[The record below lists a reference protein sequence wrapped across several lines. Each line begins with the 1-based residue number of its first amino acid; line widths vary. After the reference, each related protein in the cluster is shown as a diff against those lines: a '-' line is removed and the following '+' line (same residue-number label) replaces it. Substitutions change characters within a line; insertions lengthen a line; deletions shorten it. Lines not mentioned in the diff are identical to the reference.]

1 MVELKSRKFNYK
13 TTLEWKEQKKGML
26 SCTGKPSFEV
36 ATPVEFGG
44 HAGIWT
50 PEDLF
55 VSSVNICVMTTF
67 LFFAEKKGIEL
78 LSYKSDAE
86 GILEKVDDKFMFSQ
100 IALRVKIIVKTQEQ
114 AAQAREL
121 LERAEKNCLISNSIA
136 SKVTVSADITGEE

>member
-1 MVELKSRKFNYK
+1 MVKLKSRKFSYK
-13 TTLEWKEQKKGML
+13 TTVEWKEQKKGML
-26 SCTGKPSFEV
+26 SCADKPSFEV
-36 ATPVEFGG
+36 ATPVEFRG

-67 LFFAEKKGIEL
+67 LFFAEKEEIEL
-78 LSYKSDAE
+78 LSYKSGAE

-100 IALRVKIIVKTQEQ
+100 ITLSVRISVKTQEQ
-114 AAQAREL
+114 AAKAQEL
-121 LERAEKNCLISNSIA
+121 LERAEKNCLISNSIV